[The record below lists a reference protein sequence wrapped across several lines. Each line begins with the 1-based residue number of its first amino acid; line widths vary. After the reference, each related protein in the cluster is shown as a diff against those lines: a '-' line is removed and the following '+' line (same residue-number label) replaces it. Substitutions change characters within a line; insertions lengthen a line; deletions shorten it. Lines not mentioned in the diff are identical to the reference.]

1 MPLLL
6 LAAIAML
13 IQQTMATVAKT
24 AMPVLF
30 PAIAQDL
37 GIPSEAVLGYT
48 WIFACAGMLVMAGC
62 GTFIMRYGAIRISQA
77 GGLLMAAGLGLA
89 ALAGLDGANLWA
101 GATALILG
109 AILISA
115 GSTSATPA
123 SSEIL
128 ARYAP
133 TKMAPLIFSI
143 KQTGVPAGIAIAGAL
158 VLPLSVWI
166 GWQNAVLVVAG
177 LCLLIAL
184 GLAPCR
190 REFDRN
196 HRPEQKLA
204 FADLKETIRAV
215 LRDPA
220 LRGMALAAFVFV
232 GLQSIFT
239 NFTVVYLYEEL
250 NYSAVEAGAILGLST
265 LVAVP
270 ARIFWGIIASTV
282 VPARLLLGFLA
293 GAMAVGTGAMGA
305 FTSAWS
311 QWQVILV
318 CIVIA
323 MTALSWHGV
332 LLSEVARAAPD
343 GAVGR
348 LTGGVLAFGSAGQ
361 LASPLLFG
369 ALYFPFGYQAAYL
382 AVGLPALAV
391 AFAMLRGERR
401 FASADQESE
410 SD

>member
-1 MPLLL
+1 
-6 LAAIAML
+6 
-13 IQQTMATVAKT
+13 
-24 AMPVLF
+24 
-30 PAIAQDL
+30 
-37 GIPSEAVLGYT
+37 
-48 WIFACAGMLVMAGC
+48 
-62 GTFIMRYGAIRISQA
+62 
-77 GGLLMAAGLGLA
+77 
-89 ALAGLDGANLWA
+89 A

-196 HRPEQKLA
+196 RRPEQKLA